1 VKGPVI
7 IPILLPNRLK
17 NGKRAV
23 MTAPIIFDR
32 ALVRARRDRAAAD
45 FADYAFLYDEV
56 CQRLAERL
64 ELIQRTFPKTLV
76 LGARTGG
83 MAALLQGRF
92 GIETLVQAE
101 FSESMA
107 ARQLGGLSVVADEEL
122 LPFADGSL
130 DLVVSPLSLHTTNDL
145 PGALAQARRAL
156 KPDGLLLAGLFGL
169 GTLAPLREAFLSAE
183 AELGQGASP
192 HVAPFTD
199 VRDGGSLL
207 QRAGFALP
215 VADAETVT
223 VTYENPMRLLADL
236 HGMGESNVLAN
247 RARGALRRDV
257 LFQAVQRLAGQ
268 AIPFEIVF
276 LTGWAP
282 DASQQQPLAPG
293 SGKVSLA
300 RTLGE
305 ESEG

>member
-1 VKGPVI
+1 
-7 IPILLPNRLK
+7 
-17 NGKRAV
+17 

-32 ALVRARRDRAAAD
+32 ALVRVRRDRAAAG

-64 ELIQRTFPKTLV
+64 ELIQRTFPKALV

-101 FSESMA
+101 FSERMA
-107 ARQLGGLSVVADEEL
+107 ARQGGGLPVVADEEL
-122 LPFADGSL
+122 LPFGDASL

-169 GTLAPLREAFLSAE
+169 GTLAPLRDAFLSAE
-183 AELGQGASP
+183 AELGQGSSP

-247 RARGALRRDV
+247 RARGAMRRDV
-257 LFQAVQRLAGQ
+257 LFQAVQRLAGR

-282 DASQQQPLAPG
+282 DKSQQQPLAPG
-293 SGKVSLA
+293 SGRVSLA
-300 RTLGE
+300 RTLGDGG
-305 ESEG
+305 EG